1 MKYKKSFGY
10 LLLVITLVIVFTAVK
25 NSKQAERD
33 ELLNSVII
41 IEEPVSF
48 DIDRAEKAAK
58 SPQGVRFVALTK
70 MQRELFRTVII
81 RQLQM
86 KEKLQFVEDFNWDSD
101 NPKDWEILDF
111 QLEILCPKL
120 LENNSKNSEL
130 SKVLDEKIRLA
141 KHPNVIAE
149 LFDGDAKNTSVVE
162 QDRDNQKV
170 LMDDSQE
177 YYEAMCTSH

>member
-1 MKYKKSFGY
+1 
-10 LLLVITLVIVFTAVK
+10 
-25 NSKQAERD
+25 
-33 ELLNSVII
+33 
-41 IEEPVSF
+41 
-48 DIDRAEKAAK
+48 
-58 SPQGVRFVALTK
+58 